1 MRLKPISPLY
11 QLLISQLLPKEF
23 EDSLLSTSQVTLM
36 KKWIDPR
43 GSLLDFSP
51 HFVPIPTTKPPVSS
65 IETISSPLSTTC
77 QLHNS
82 NSNADVNLS
91 LDPFRPFLD
100 PPKPKPQVSTKHPS
114 SQRTGSS
121 HSIGCFGS
129 HISIF
134 SPLICHTLG
143 AALYPFSFPASL
155 HPASCIFPNSPNP
168 SSETK
173 VSRASFLTEFQI
185 PPFIKR

>member
-1 MRLKPISPLY
+1 VDRSTRIPPRFLPTFRTNSNYQAPL
-11 QLLISQLLPKEF
+11 
-23 EDSLLSTSQVTLM
+23 
-36 KKWIDPR
+36 
-43 GSLLDFSP
+43 
-51 HFVPIPTTKPPVSS
+51 SS

-143 AALYPFSFPASL
+143 AAALYPFSFPASL
-155 HPASCIFPNSPNP
+155 HPASCIFPNSLNP